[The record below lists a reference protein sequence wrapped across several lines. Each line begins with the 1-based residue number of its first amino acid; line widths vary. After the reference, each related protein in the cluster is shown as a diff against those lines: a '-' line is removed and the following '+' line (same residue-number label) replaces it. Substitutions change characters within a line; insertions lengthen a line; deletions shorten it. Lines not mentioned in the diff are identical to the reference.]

1 MWKIRVGPEKR
12 PWLTGLL
19 GAYILLQFSWW
30 AWLLIRQNQTI
41 QSLERAEATSR
52 ASGMILGEGAVFL
65 ALLTWGFLVIWRGLQ
80 REHARAEKERHFLL
94 AVTHELKTPIAGTQL
109 AIDSLKKH
117 EWDAA
122 TKAELLQD
130 ATAGLHRLEQRVEN
144 ILQNNRLISG
154 KEMTLASFDA
164 ETAIKDVIARHRIG
178 PFQNRIIEV
187 RQPDEALGLVRGDE
201 DALVLAWGNLVENAL
216 KYSPSDEPLYIR
228 LQQSDEVLVCT
239 FDDGGTG
246 IPENQRE
253 TVLKK
258 FERIPN
264 SDTSGTGL
272 GLYLAHQIIRMHGG
286 TLTLKD
292 SQRGGCLITTQIPLN
307 T

>member
-1 MWKIRVGPEKR
+1 
-12 PWLTGLL
+12 
-19 GAYILLQFSWW
+19 
-30 AWLLIRQNQTI
+30 
-41 QSLERAEATSR
+41 
-52 ASGMILGEGAVFL
+52 MIIGEGAVFL
-65 ALLTWGFLVIWRGLQ
+65 GLLTWGFVVIWRGLK

-117 EWDAA
+117 DWDAD
-122 TKAELLQD
+122 TKSELLQD

-144 ILQNNRLISG
+144 IHQNNRLISG

-164 ETAIKDVIARHRIG
+164 ESAIRVVIARHRTG

-187 RQPDEALGLVRGDE
+187 KQPDEALGLLRGDE
-201 DALVLAWGNLVENAL
+201 DALALAWGNLVENAL
-216 KYSPSDEPLYIR
+216 KYSKAEAPLFIRLERSDEFL
-228 LQQSDEVLVCT
+228 LCT

-246 IPENQRE
+246 IPEDQRE
-253 TVLKK
+253 AVLRK

-286 TLTLKD
+286 TLTIAD
-292 SQRGGCLITTQIPLN
+292 SDRGGCLITTQIPMN